1 MRILITGASGF
12 IGFHL
17 AWRLLRDGH
26 EVLGV
31 DEMNAYYDP
40 ALKEGR
46 ESLLRKEFPS
56 YRCLHFG
63 VEDERRL
70 EEAFG
75 EFRPEVVYHLAAQA
89 GVRHSI
95 EDPGSYVRSN
105 LLGMYSVL
113 ERCRHHRVK
122 ALVYASSSSVY
133 GLNSKVPYSVEDKTD
148 RPVSLYAATKKAGE
162 EMAYSYSRLYG
173 IPMRGV
179 RFFTVYGSWGRPD
192 MAYFSFT
199 EKILRGERIVLFN
212 DGKMERDFTHV
223 GDIVEGLVRM
233 GEREVPKDEDGTPH
247 WIYNLGNS
255 HPVPLLEFVRTLEE
269 VLGKKAEVSFAPMQ
283 KGDVEKTFADV
294 KETERDF
301 GFSPRTPLKEG
312 LLEFYSWY
320 REWKGL

>member
-17 AWRLLRDGH
+17 ARRLLRDGH

-70 EEAFG
+70 EEAFR
-75 EFRPEVVYHLAAQA
+75 EFRPEVCYHLAAQA

-113 ERCRHHRVK
+113 ERCRYHPVK

-255 HPVPLLEFVRTLEE
+255 HPVPLLEFVRTLED
-269 VLGKKAEVSFAPMQ
+269 VLGKKAEITLAPMQ

-301 GFSPRTPLKEG
+301 GFLPRTPLKEG
-312 LLEFYSWY
+312 LLEFCSWY

>member
-1 MRILITGASGF
+1 MRILVTGASGF

-17 AWRLLRDGH
+17 ARRLLHEGH
-26 EVLGV
+26 EVLGI
-31 DEMNAYYDP
+31 DERNAYYDP
-40 ALKEGR
+40 ALKEAR

-63 VEDERRL
+63 VEEESRL
-70 EEAFG
+70 EEAFR

-113 ERCRHHRVK
+113 ERCRSHPVR

-133 GLNSKVPYSVEDKTD
+133 GLNSKVPYSVRDKTD

-199 EKILRGERIVLFN
+199 EKILRGEPIVLYN
-212 DGKMERDFTHV
+212 EGRMERDFTHV
-223 GDIVEGLVRM
+223 GDVVEGLLRM
-233 GEREVPKDEDGTPH
+233 GEKEVLPDEDGTPH

-255 HPVPLLEFVRTLEE
+255 HPVPLLEFVRTLEG
-269 VLGKKAEVSFAPMQ
+269 VLDREAKILLAPMQ
-283 KGDVEKTFADV
+283 KGDVMRTYADME
-294 KETERDF
+294 ETERDF
-301 GFSPRTPLKEG
+301 LFSPSTPLKEG
-312 LLEFYSWY
+312 LQEFYSWY

>member
-1 MRILITGASGF
+1 MRILVTGASGF

-17 AWRLLRDGH
+17 ARRLLHEGH
-26 EVLGV
+26 EVLGI
-31 DEMNAYYDP
+31 DERNAYYDP
-40 ALKEGR
+40 ALKEAR
-46 ESLLRKEFPS
+46 ESLLKKEFPS
-56 YRCLHFG
+56 YRLLRFG
-63 VEDERRL
+63 VEEESRL
-70 EEAFG
+70 EEAFR

-113 ERCRHHRVK
+113 ERCRSHPVR

-133 GLNSKVPYSVEDKTD
+133 GLNSKVPYSVRDKTD

-199 EKILRGERIVLFN
+199 EKILRGEPIVLFN
-212 DGKMERDFTHV
+212 EGRMERDFTHV
-223 GDIVEGLVRM
+223 GDVVEGLLRM
-233 GEREVPKDEDGTPH
+233 GEKEVLPDEDGTPH

-255 HPVPLLEFVRTLEE
+255 HPVPLLEFVRTLEG
-269 VLGKKAEVSFAPMQ
+269 VLGREAKILFAPMQ
-283 KGDVEKTFADV
+283 KGDVMRTFADME
-294 KETERDF
+294 ETERDF
-301 GFSPRTPLKEG
+301 LFSPRTPLREG
-312 LLEFYSWY
+312 LQEFYSWY
-320 REWKGL
+320 REWRGL